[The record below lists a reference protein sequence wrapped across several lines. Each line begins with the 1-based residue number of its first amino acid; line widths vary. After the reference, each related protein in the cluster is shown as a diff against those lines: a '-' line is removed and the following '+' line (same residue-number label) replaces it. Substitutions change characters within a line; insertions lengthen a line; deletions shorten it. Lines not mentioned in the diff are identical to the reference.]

1 METCFLTGGTGFV
14 GANLARLL
22 IEKGF
27 HVRALARKGSNR
39 KNLEGLPVEIVE
51 GGLSDEA
58 ALKAGCSGARFA
70 FHCAADYRLWVQNP
84 EAMYESNVQGT
95 VHVVEAA
102 LRAGCEKIVHCSS
115 VAVVKPRPDRR
126 PADETSEYASESEI
140 VSHYKKSKY
149 LAEKEALK
157 LAQKGAPVVVV
168 NPAAPIGDHDVK
180 PTPTGK
186 IVVDFLNGR
195 IPSYIETGLNVVF
208 ARDVALGHLLA
219 AEKGR
224 IGERYILGG
233 ENITFKAMLEILA
246 DISGL
251 PGPQFKTPY
260 SVAYVFA
267 ALDSARAKLMG
278 GEPLAPL
285 DAVKMAKYY
294 MWYDSTKAQK
304 EWGYHPVS
312 AHEALKSAVNWFLEN
327 GYVSKKAEER
337 MEGLG
342 KK

>member
-39 KNLEGLPVEIVE
+39 KNLEGVPIEIIE

-58 ALKAGCSGARFA
+58 ALKAGCNGAKYA
-70 FHCAADYRLWVQNP
+70 FHCAADYRLWVRNP
-84 EAMYESNVQGT
+84 GEMYKSNVQGA
-95 VHVVEAA
+95 VSVIEAA
-102 LRAGCEKIVHCSS
+102 AKAGCEKIVHCSS
-115 VAVVKPRPDRR
+115 VAVVKPRHDHR
-126 PADETSEYASESEI
+126 PADETSEYSSETEI
-140 VSHYKKSKY
+140 VSHYKKSKF

-168 NPAAPIGDHDVK
+168 NPAAPIGPYDIK

-208 ARDVALGHLLA
+208 SRDVALGHFLA

-267 ALDSARAKLMG
+267 ALDSARARLMG
-278 GEPLAPL
+278 SEPLAPL

-294 MWYDSTKAQK
+294 MWFDSSKAEK
-304 EWGYHPVS
+304 EWGYRPVS
-312 AHEALKSAVNWFLEN
+312 AREALKSAVDWFVKN
-327 GYVSKKAEER
+327 GYVSKKIEER
-337 MEGLG
+337 M
-342 KK
+342 KVCPS